1 MKDKKRLSMPTGI
14 TIETEDTR
22 MFRAF
27 QNPTKWRDITVEL
40 KEKDGALA
48 VWMTADTARIRRI
61 TLHWAEALPEDGQVL
76 GGAWERG
83 YGDLEWRHYVPE
95 RILPWYF
102 LVQSGEATQAF
113 GVRVRPGAMCFWT
126 AESAGY
132 SLYMDTRCG
141 GMGVRLNGRMLCA
154 AEICTAVYDDAD
166 GFDAQCAFY
175 EALCSDPILPPSPV
189 YGENNWYHAYG
200 HATQEDVLREVQ
212 ALSELTV
219 GLKNRPW
226 FIIDDCWQI
235 LRADDYNG
243 GPWRAGN
250 GGFPD
255 MRALAEKIRAL
266 DVRPGI
272 WVRLLQNRDP
282 AIPDAWRSKRDPDF
296 LDPSVPAVL
305 DYIAEDVRTV
315 SGWGYKLIKHDFSTF
330 DILGRWGFQMNSE
343 LTQPGWRFADETRT
357 TAEIITALY
366 RRILEAA
373 DGALIMGCNCVGH
386 LGAGLM
392 HLNRT
397 GDDVSGR
404 AWPVTRRTGV
414 NTLAF
419 TIAQHNRFF
428 AIDAD
433 CVPLTAAVDE
443 MLSLRWLELVEK
455 SGTPFLVSTPA
466 SHLNDV
472 RRAVLHEAFCHAS
485 GEQPA
490 ARPLDWRLTTCPVR
504 WRFAD
509 GEQRFDWSEPCG
521 IRTDGF

>member
-235 LRADDYNG
+235 LRADDLT
-243 GPWRAGN
+243 A
-250 GGFPD
+250 
-255 MRALAEKIRAL
+255 
-266 DVRPGI
+266 VRGARETAAFRI
-272 WVRLLQNRDP
+272 C
-282 AIPDAWRSKRDPDF
+282 
-296 LDPSVPAVL
+296 
-305 DYIAEDVRTV
+305 
-315 SGWGYKLIKHDFSTF
+315 
-330 DILGRWGFQMNSE
+330 GRWRKKSARSMF
-343 LTQPGWRFADETRT
+343 
-357 TAEIITALY
+357 
-366 RRILEAA
+366 
-373 DGALIMGCNCVGH
+373 
-386 LGAGLM
+386 
-392 HLNRT
+392 
-397 GDDVSGR
+397 GR
-404 AWPVTRRTGV
+404 AFGYACCKTAIRRFRTHGARSAIRIFSIRPFPPY
-414 NTLAF
+414 L
-419 TIAQHNRFF
+419 TI
-428 AIDAD
+428 
-433 CVPLTAAVDE
+433 L
-443 MLSLRWLELVEK
+443 
-455 SGTPFLVSTPA
+455 
-466 SHLNDV
+466 
-472 RRAVLHEAFCHAS
+472 
-485 GEQPA
+485 
-490 ARPLDWRLTTCPVR
+490 
-504 WRFAD
+504 
-509 GEQRFDWSEPCG
+509 QRTSEPFPAG
-521 IRTDGF
+521 ATSSSSTISRPSIFWAAGAFR